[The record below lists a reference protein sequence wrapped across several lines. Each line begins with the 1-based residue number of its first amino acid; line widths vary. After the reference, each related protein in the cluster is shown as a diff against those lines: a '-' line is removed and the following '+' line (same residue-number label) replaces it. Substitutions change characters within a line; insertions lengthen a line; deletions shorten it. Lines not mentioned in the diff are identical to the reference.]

1 MDKQKRIGPI
11 WVLVN
16 HSRGQ
21 ITFVTKE
28 MLQDAE
34 GVARSLGVEVW
45 AILIN
50 GDEPTEEPWNEQ
62 VGAFGADH
70 LLRVS
75 ATGMPSLTAEAYS
88 VVLEK
93 LSERYEKPYLMV
105 IAHSIEGQ
113 ETAARLAMKWE
124 TGYANDC
131 VSFSVG
137 IKGNVEAT
145 RVSYGEQLETI
156 VAFSKE
162 PAVISFRP
170 GSAGI
175 GAPTESRRAKE
186 MTHQIDLTSYPF
198 KQKVQR
204 IFPAD
209 PRRID
214 ITEADFIV
222 ACGHGVGTHE
232 NFLILQELADRLGAS
247 VAGTRRANDRGWINI
262 ERRVG
267 LTGKTICPQFY
278 LSIGISGAREHV
290 VGMDTS
296 KVVVAINKDSKAEI
310 FRLAHLGV
318 IGDAREVMMALLDQL
333 KEKAT

>member
-1 MDKQKRIGPI
+1 MEEQRKVGSV
-11 WVLVN
+11 WVLVD
-16 HSRGQ
+16 HSKGQ

-28 MLQDAE
+28 MLQDANE
-34 GVARSLGVEVW
+34 AARPLGVQVW

-50 GDEPTEEPWNEQ
+50 GDEPTEEAWDEQ

-75 ATGMPSLTAEAYS
+75 AVGMPSLTAEGYS
-88 VVLEK
+88 VILEN
-93 LSERYEKPYLMV
+93 LSEKYEIPYLMV

-113 ETAARLAMKWE
+113 EIAARLAMKWQ

-175 GAPTESRRAKE
+175 GVPTKSRKAKE
-186 MTHQIDLTSYPF
+186 VTHQIDLTSYAF
-198 KQKVQR
+198 KQKVLR

-222 ACGHGVGTHE
+222 ACGYGVGTQE

-247 VAGTRRANDRGWINI
+247 VAGTRRANDKGWIDI

-318 IGDAREVMMALLDQL
+318 IGDAREVMLALLHQL

>member
-1 MDKQKRIGPI
+1 LDEQKMAGLI

-28 MLQDAE
+28 MLQDADE
-34 GVARSLGVEVW
+34 VARSLGGQVW

-50 GDEPTEEPWNEQ
+50 GDASEEPWEDQ
-62 VGAFGADH
+62 VGAFGANY

-75 ATGMPSLTAEAYS
+75 ATGLPYLTAEAYS
-88 VVLEK
+88 SILEE
-93 LSERYEKPYLMV
+93 LSRQYEKPNTMI
-105 IAHSIEGQ
+105 IANSIEGQ
-113 ETAARLAMKWE
+113 EIAARLAMKWD

-131 VSFSVG
+131 VSFSIG
-137 IKGNVEAT
+137 LKGNVEAT
-145 RVSYGEQLETI
+145 RITYGEQLETI

-175 GAPTESRRAKE
+175 GVPTEDRKAKE
-186 MTHQIDLTSYPF
+186 YSYQIDLTSHKF
-198 KQKVQR
+198 EQKVQG
-204 IFPAD
+204 IFPGN
-209 PRRID
+209 PRKID

-222 ACGHGVGTHE
+222 ACGHGVGTQDD
-232 NFLILQELADRLGAS
+232 FLILQELADRLGAA
-247 VAGTRRANDRGWINI
+247 VAGTRRANDKGWINI

-267 LTGKTICPQFY
+267 LTGKTICPQLY
-278 LSIGISGAREHV
+278 VAIGISGAREHV
-290 VGMDTS
+290 VGMDSS
-296 KVVVAINKDSKAEI
+296 KVIVAINKDSKAQI

-318 IGDAREVMMALLDQL
+318 IGDAREVMLALLQKL
-333 KEKAT
+333 REKAA

>member
-1 MDKQKRIGPI
+1 MVGPI
-11 WVLVN
+11 WVLVD

-34 GVARSLGVEVW
+34 EVARSLGVQVW

-50 GDEPTEEPWNEQ
+50 GDDLAEEPWNEQ
-62 VGAFGADH
+62 VGAYGADH

-75 ATGMPSLTAEAYS
+75 AMGIPYLTAEACTII
-88 VVLEK
+88 LEE
-93 LSERYEKPYLMV
+93 LSRQYEKPHTMI
-105 IAHSIEGQ
+105 IANSNEGQ
-113 ETAARLAMKWE
+113 EIAARLAMKWH

-131 VSFSVG
+131 VSFSIG

-145 RVSYGEQLETI
+145 RITYGEQLETI
-156 VAFSKE
+156 VVFSKE
-162 PAVISFRP
+162 PVVISFRP

-175 GAPTESRRAKE
+175 GVPTENRKAKE
-186 MTHQIDLTSYPF
+186 CTHQIDLTSHQF
-198 KQKVQR
+198 KQKVQG

-209 PRRID
+209 PRKID
-214 ITEADFIV
+214 IAEADSIV
-222 ACGHGVGTHE
+222 ACGHGVGTQD
-232 NFLILQELADRLGAS
+232 NFLILQELADRLGAA
-247 VAGTRRANDRGWINI
+247 VAGTRRANDKGWINM

-267 LTGKTICPQFY
+267 LTGKTVSPQLY
-278 LSIGISGAREHV
+278 IAIGISGAREHV

-296 KVVVAINKDSKAEI
+296 KVVVAINKDSRAGI

-318 IGDAREVMMALLDQL
+318 IGEAREILLALLQKL
-333 KEKAT
+333 KEKAA

>member
-1 MDKQKRIGPI
+1 MVGPV

-16 HSRGQ
+16 HSKGQ

-28 MLQDAE
+28 MLQDANE
-34 GVARSLGVEVW
+34 AARSLGVQVW

-50 GDEPTEEPWNEQ
+50 GDNPAEEAWDEQ
-62 VGAFGADH
+62 VGAFGADY

-75 ATGMPSLTAEAYS
+75 VTGIPHLTAEACS
-88 VVLEK
+88 FILEE
-93 LSERYEKPYLMV
+93 LSGQYEKPYLII
-105 IAHSIEGQ
+105 IANSIEGQ
-113 ETAARLAMKWE
+113 EIGARLATKWN

-131 VSFSVG
+131 VSFSIG
-137 IKGNVEAT
+137 LKGNVEAT
-145 RVSYGEQLETI
+145 RITYGEQLETI
-156 VAFSKE
+156 VAFSKG

-175 GAPTESRRAKE
+175 GAPAVGRRAKE
-186 MTHQIDLTSYPF
+186 QVYQIDLSSHKF
-198 KQKVQR
+198 EQKVQG

-209 PRRID
+209 PRKID

-222 ACGHGVGTHE
+222 ACGHGVGTQD

-247 VAGTRRANDRGWINI
+247 VAGTRRANDKGWINI

-267 LTGKTICPQFY
+267 LTGKTVCPQFY
-278 LSIGISGAREHV
+278 LAVGISGAREHV

-296 KVVVAINKDSKAEI
+296 KVVVAINKDSRAEI
-310 FRLAHLGV
+310 FRLAHLGI
-318 IGDAREVMMALLDQL
+318 IGDAREVMLALLQNL
-333 KEKAT
+333 KEKAA